1 MRFVGADGKDVLPRK
16 DRVWATGGVLGRMRD
31 ALKAAE
37 RDVPGWLD
45 VVALETSSGE
55 VETALFAM
63 F

>member
-16 DRVWATGGVLGRMRD
+16 DRVWSTGGVLGRMRD
-31 ALKAAE
+31 ALKAGE
-37 RDVPGWLD
+37 REVPAWLE
-45 VVALETSSGE
+45 VAALETSAGE

>member
-1 MRFVGADGKDVLPRK
+1 MRFVDADGDDVLPRK
-16 DRVWATGGVLGRMRD
+16 DRVWTTGGVLGRMKS
-31 ALKAAE
+31 ALAAAK

-45 VVALETSSGE
+45 IAANETASGE